1 MSRLVYVHGTNGSGK
16 STLARAVI
24 AAAGGQTLY
33 DRHPDLPRAASTHTA
48 RGVVL
53 LGRYRAACGGV
64 DLIAPYQ
71 DVLSE
76 ITRQVHT
83 RQRIDGHPDNI
94 KVFAEGL
101 ITPGVETCT
110 RMAMKFLDAHFIH
123 LDTPEE
129 QCHANMLAR
138 RKRMGK
144 ADQPYDPRNIYSKAR
159 SARSWVANLQ
169 RSGLNAYGLQYAAA
183 RETVFQLLGLT
194 ELTVDEL
201 LDIK

>member
-1 MSRLVYVHGTNGSGK
+1 MSTLVYVHGTNGSGK

-33 DRHPDLPRAASTHTA
+33 DRHPKLPRAASTHTA
-48 RGVVL
+48 RGVTL
-53 LGRYRAACGGV
+53 LGRYRATCGGV

-76 ITRQVHT
+76 IQ
-83 RQRIDGHPDNI
+83 RQRKTGHET
-94 KVFAEGL
+94 VFAEGL

-110 RMAMKFLDAHFIH
+110 RMAMHFLDAHFIH

-159 SARSWVANLQ
+159 SARSWVNNLQ
-169 RSGLNAYGLQYAAA
+169 RSGLNAYGLQFKQA
-183 RETVFQLLGLT
+183 RETVFHLLGLT
-194 ELTVDEL
+194 EPTVD
-201 LDIK
+201 DILGI

>member
-24 AAAGGQTLY
+24 AAAGGQTAY
-33 DRHPDLPRAASTHTA
+33 DRHPKLPRAASTHTA
-48 RGVVL
+48 RGLVL

-71 DVLSE
+71 DVLEE
-76 ITRQVHT
+76 IKRQT
-83 RQRIDGHPDNI
+83 MRKAIFGKEPPN
-94 KVFAEGL
+94 VFAEGL

-110 RMAMKFLDAHFIH
+110 RMASQFDDAHFIH

-159 SARSWVANLQ
+159 SARSWVNNLQ
-169 RSGLNAYGLQYAAA
+169 RSGLNAYGLQYTEA
-183 RETVFQLLGLT
+183 RETVFRLLGLT

-201 LDIK
+201 LEVA